1 MEVSQTALA
10 WMLAC
15 SALCGA
21 CFGFVYDVLRWI
33 RPWSPRV
40 TSVSAQTLAHRLS
53 LPPRLRWRRESR
65 QARPRRPRLAQALL
79 YGVLMLEDILYCLA
93 CAVALTLILYATNDG
108 QMRLS
113 AIALFGVGWAVYTVT
128 LGLIVRR
135 VSCYLFVLLRATAV
149 WCVALT
155 FAPVRLLARL
165 VWRWTA
171 PLRRYII
178 AIFARCRQRVRS
190 AIAKRNERHDKEKSL
205 EQEMSP
211 TPKPQNSKHYF
222 STRGGGIHPTA

>member
-10 WMLAC
+10 WMLTC
-15 SALCGA
+15 SALCGV

-40 TSVSAQTLAHRLS
+40 TSVSAQTLAHRLA
-53 LPPRLRWRRESR
+53 LPPRLRSRRESR
-65 QARPRRPRLAQALL
+65 QVRPKRPRLVQAIL
-79 YGVLMLEDILYCLA
+79 YGVLMLEDILYCLG

-108 QMRLS
+108 QMRIS
-113 AIALFGVGWAVYTVT
+113 AIALFGVGWAVYTLT

-155 FAPVRLLARL
+155 LAPVRLLARL
-165 VWRWTA
+165 MWRWTT
-171 PLRRYII
+171 PLRRHIF
-178 AIFARCRQRVRS
+178 AIFTRCRQRLRM
-190 AIAKRNERHDKEKSL
+190 AIAKRKQYHNKEKPL
-205 EQEMSP
+205 EQGMP
-211 TPKPQNSKHYF
+211 PAPKPQNSKHYF